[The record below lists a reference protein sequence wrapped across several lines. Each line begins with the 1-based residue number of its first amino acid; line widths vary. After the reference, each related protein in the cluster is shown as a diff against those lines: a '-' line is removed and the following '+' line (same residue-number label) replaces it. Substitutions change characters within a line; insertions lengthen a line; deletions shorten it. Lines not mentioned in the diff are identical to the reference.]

1 MVYFLITSIVGLFLL
16 NACTSEPDAIINSG
30 TMTQTDNTISGQVTY
45 PDGLYAP
52 NVEVTLRSSRYTPD
66 FDSGSTNALLKI
78 AATETPLDD
87 SITVCDIICRDT
99 TDENGSYS
107 LFQPDT
113 TFTLE
118 FKELFPKDSIGYS
131 HFVDSLS
138 PVLRDLHRT
147 DMVEESERL
156 VIPVPGNGVETLV
169 WVLGTGYFGTQ
180 IGGDTLSFGQIPKA
194 QYVILFF
201 VNGSAVGESNVPT
214 IPYPLELPEDLP
226 SSSSVE
232 ENSLSSEEINVSSS
246 IDEIQVSSSSE
257 AESGGGSS
265 SGNGGNGSGGL
276 LSSNDAVVIPVLTQ
290 LHVSQTGSDELGNG
304 TSGNPFRQIQKALS
318 VVDTM
323 PLIEEIR
330 VALGS
335 YSNAG
340 QGDSTIRIRNGVHLL
355 GGFDNSFNQRDLSF
369 SVYRS
374 VIDKYQGAV
383 STDTCGHPLMT
394 AEDITN
400 YTIVEGFVLENN
412 KVCVYDDDSFD
423 KHGAGI
429 HIVNSS
435 DSLYIVSNYLK
446 YNGIQRHHTNPGTV
460 WIKGGNIASY
470 NSAPKV
476 LGNYIGSGYSLSVMD
491 GMVWSIYGDY
501 NGVKAE
507 FAYNEG
513 DAIQGRDDHANSL
526 VYNNVVGRAGYMWV
540 SPLGSD
546 DVLSSSGSFPWETL
560 DKAAENHLNQFVFV
574 AVGDYT
580 VESLEG
586 IKASGFWGGY
596 STDFKYRYRYP
607 LLSGDYDVIDGG
619 GVRINTADPSQLTNC
634 TYSWVIDSNNVNDIS
649 VSTGVS
655 FIGGKICQ

>member
-1 MVYFLITSIVGLFLL
+1 MLHSIIISMIGLFLL
-16 NACTSEPDAIINSG
+16 SNCATEPDAIINSG
-30 TMTQTDNTISGQVTY
+30 TMTQTDNTIAGQVTY

-52 NVEVTLRSSRYTPD
+52 QVEVTLRSALYSPD
-66 FDSGSTNALLKI
+66 YENSSSPALLKI
-78 AATETPLDD
+78 AAVETPLDD

-99 TDENGSYS
+99 TDENGSYR
-107 LFQPDT
+107 LYQPDT
-113 TFTLE
+113 TYTLE
-118 FKELFPKDSIGYS
+118 FKELHPKDSIGYA
-131 HFVDSLS
+131 HFIDSLNPLLIDVIQS
-138 PVLRDLHRT
+138 PMMDK
-147 DMVEESERL
+147 SERL
-156 VIPVPGNGVETLV
+156 IIPVPGDGIETLV
-169 WVLGTGYFGTQ
+169 WVLGTDYFGTQ
-180 IGGDTLSFGQIPKA
+180 VGGDSLSFIKVPKA
-194 QYVILFF
+194 EYTIIFM
-201 VNGSAVGESNVPT
+201 VNNTQVGERAVPT
-214 IPYPLELPEDLP
+214 IPYLDQQP
-226 SSSSVE
+226 VE
-232 ENSLSSEEINVSSS
+232 V
-246 IDEIQVSSSSE
+246 VSSSSLDE
-257 AESGGGSS
+257 D
-265 SGNGGNGSGGL
+265 L
-276 LSSNDAVVIPVLTQ
+276 LSSSENLSSSLVSVSSDSSDSSDQPVSSSDEVLSSSDAVVIPLLTR
-290 LHVSQTGSDELGNG
+290 LYVSQTGSDELGDG

-330 VALGS
+330 VALGN

-374 VIDKYQGAV
+374 VIDKYQGAI
-383 STDTCGHPLMT
+383 SIDTCGHPLMT
-394 AEDITN
+394 AEDITH

-429 HIVNSS
+429 HVVNSS
-435 DSLYIVSNYLK
+435 DSLYIVSNYLSQ
-446 YNGIQRHHTNPGTV
+446 NGITRHHTNPETA

-501 NGVKAE
+501 NGIKAE

-513 DAIQGRDDHANSL
+513 GAISGRDDHANSL
-526 VYNNVVGRAGYMWV
+526 VYNNVVGRASYMWV

-546 DVLSSSGSFPWETL
+546 TVASSSALFPWETL
-560 DKAAENHLNQFVFV
+560 DKVAENHLNQFVFV

-586 IKASGFWGGY
+586 IQASGFWGGY

-619 GVRINTADPSQLTNC
+619 GVRINAADPSQLTNC